1 MIINQGYVSDKISS
15 LTRSLAKKLEAE
27 VPSIKYWRE
36 LIADGEA
43 FIASHDERFISVK
56 VANGIVLSTWQYMWG
71 RNIEEVSYR
80 IDLPTDESE
89 LEYILWTISWLY
101 EALLRNP
108 YTSFFDCI
116 FSPRKEAK

>member
-1 MIINQGYVSDKISS
+1 MIINQGYASDKIST
-15 LTRSLAKKLEAE
+15 LTRSLAKKIESELPM
-27 VPSIKYWRE
+27 VRYHRE

-43 FIASHDERFISVK
+43 FIASHAERHICIK
-56 VANGIVLSTWQYMWG
+56 VANGIELSTWQNMWG
-71 RNIEEVSYR
+71 RKIEEINYR

-108 YTSFFDCI
+108 YTSFFDSI
-116 FSPRKEAK
+116 FNLRKEAK